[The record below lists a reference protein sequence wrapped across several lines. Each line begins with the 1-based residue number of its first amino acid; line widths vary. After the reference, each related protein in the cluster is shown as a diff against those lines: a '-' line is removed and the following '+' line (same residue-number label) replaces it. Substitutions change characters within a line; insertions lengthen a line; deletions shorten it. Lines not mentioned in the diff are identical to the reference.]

1 MRLAWLHARTATLEL
16 LRYRSFSVPT
26 LLFPT
31 AAFLVFGRRIHAPAN
46 VLMSYYAAFA
56 VLGVAFYQF
65 GVGIAAERVL
75 PWTAFVRAL
84 PVSAAARF
92 GARIMSALAFALA
105 SATLVVVVA
114 VATTPVQLDA
124 GDWGRFALTIAAG
137 SVPFALFGIAL
148 GYWLSPKGA
157 LPVANLLF
165 IGLAYAGGLFGH
177 HAPAIRAP
185 CPVVDLP
192 AERRP
197 ASGVR
202 SRPESGAAHAW
213 PATSS
218 DAEPLAAA
226 ASLGYRR
233 DEGERFRFYSES
245 TATAGSI

>member
-1 MRLAWLHARTATLEL
+1 MRLAWVHARIATLEL
-16 LRYRSFSVPT
+16 LRYRSFSAPT

-31 AAFLVFGRRIHAPAN
+31 AAYLVIGRRIHAPAN

-75 PWTAFVRAL
+75 PWTTFVRVL

-92 GARIMSALAFALA
+92 AARIMSALAFALA

-114 VATTPVQLDA
+114 VVTTPVHLNA
-124 GDWGRFALTIAAG
+124 GDWGRFGLTIAAG

-165 IGLAYAGGLFGH
+165 IGLAYAGGLLGTT
-177 HAPAIRAP
+177 AGLPGALSEWLPTRLWGDLLRAA
-185 CPVVDLP
+185 VEGRGWRLQDVAGLI
-192 AERRP
+192 AY
-197 ASGVR
+197 
-202 SRPESGAAHAW
+202 AAAF
-213 PATSS
+213 
-218 DAEPLAAA
+218 AAA

-233 DEGERFRFYSES
+233 DEGERF
-245 TATAGSI
+245 T

>member
-1 MRLAWLHARTATLEL
+1 MRLAWLHARIATLEL

-31 AAFLVFGRRIHAPAN
+31 AAYLVFGRRIHAPAN

-75 PWTAFVRAL
+75 PWTAFVRIL
-84 PVSAAARF
+84 PVSQAARF
-92 GARIMSALAFALA
+92 GARIMSALAFALG
-105 SATLVVVVA
+105 SATLVVLVA
-114 VATTPVQLDA
+114 VVTSPIHLNAVE
-124 GDWGRFALTIAAG
+124 WGRFALAIASG

-165 IGLAYAGGLFGH
+165 IGLAYAGGLLGT
-177 HAPAIRAP
+177 RAG
-185 CPVVDLP
+185 LP
-192 AERRP
+192 RGLSDWLPTRLW
-197 ASGVR
+197 GNLL
-202 SRPESGAAHAW
+202 GAAVEGRAW
-213 PATSS
+213 RLHDVAGLVVY
-218 DAEPLAAA
+218 AGAFAVA

-233 DEGERFRFYSES
+233 DEGERF
-245 TATAGSI
+245 T

>member
-1 MRLAWLHARTATLEL
+1 MRLAWLHAKTSTLEL
-16 LRYRSFSVPT
+16 VRYRSFSVPT

-31 AAFLVFGRRIHAPAN
+31 AAYLVFGRRIHAQAN

-75 PWTAFVRAL
+75 PWTAFVRGL
-84 PVSAAARF
+84 PVPASALF

-105 SATLVVVVA
+105 SATLVVVIA
-114 VATTPVQLDA
+114 VVTAPVHLAA

-165 IGLAYAGGLFGH
+165 IGLSYAGGLLGTT
-177 HAPAIRAP
+177 AGLPGALSAWLPTRLWGDLLVAAVAGRAWRLQDIAGL
-185 CPVVDLP
+185 VVY
-192 AERRP
+192 A
-197 ASGVR
+197 GVF
-202 SRPESGAAHAW
+202 
-213 PATSS
+213 
-218 DAEPLAAA
+218 AAA
-226 ASLGYRR
+226 ALLGYRR
-233 DEGERFRFYSES
+233 DEGERFR
-245 TATAGSI
+245 

>member
-1 MRLAWLHARTATLEL
+1 MRLAWIHARIATLEL
-16 LRYRSFSVPT
+16 LRYGSFSVPT

-31 AAFLVFGRRIHAPAN
+31 AAYLAFGRRIHAPAN

-75 PWTAFVRAL
+75 PWTTFVRVL

-114 VATTPVQLDA
+114 VVSTPVHLGA

-165 IGLAYAGGLFGH
+165 IGLAYAGGLLGTT
-177 HAPAIRAP
+177 AGLPGGLSEWLPTRLWG
-185 CPVVDLP
+185 DLL
-192 AERRP
+192 
-197 ASGVR
+197 
-202 SRPESGAAHAW
+202 GAAVEGRAW
-213 PATSS
+213 RLYDVAGLVLY
-218 DAEPLAAA
+218 AGVFAAA

-233 DEGERFRFYSES
+233 DEGERFR
-245 TATAGSI
+245 

>member
-1 MRLAWLHARTATLEL
+1 MRLAWLHARIATLEL

-31 AAFLVFGRRIHAPAN
+31 AAYLVFGRRIHASAN

-75 PWTAFVRAL
+75 PWTTFVRVL

-92 GARIMSALAFALA
+92 GARIVSALGFALA

-114 VATTPVQLDA
+114 VVTTPVHLDA
-124 GDWGRFALTIAAG
+124 GGWGRFALTIAAG

-165 IGLAYAGGLFGH
+165 IGLAYAGGLFGTT
-177 HAPAIRAP
+177 AG
-185 CPVVDLP
+185 L
-192 AERRP
+192 
-197 ASGVR
+197 
-202 SRPESGAAHAW
+202 SGAVSEWLPTRLWGDLLGAAVEGRPWRLHDVVGLAVY
-213 PATSS
+213 AG
-218 DAEPLAAA
+218 AFAAA
-226 ASLGYRR
+226 ASIGYRR
-233 DEGERFRFYSES
+233 DEGERF
-245 TATAGSI
+245 T

>member
-31 AAFLVFGRRIHAPAN
+31 AAYLIFGRRIHAPAN

-75 PWTAFVRAL
+75 PWTAFVRGL

-92 GARIMSALAFALA
+92 GARIMSALGFALA

-114 VATTPVQLDA
+114 LVTTPVHLDA

-165 IGLAYAGGLFGH
+165 IGLSYAGGLLGTT
-177 HAPAIRAP
+177 AGLPGALSEWLPTRLWGDLLVAAVEGRAWRVHDVAGL
-185 CPVVDLP
+185 VVY
-192 AERRP
+192 A
-197 ASGVR
+197 
-202 SRPESGAAHAW
+202 GAF
-213 PATSS
+213 
-218 DAEPLAAA
+218 AAA

-233 DEGERFRFYSES
+233 DEGERFK
-245 TATAGSI
+245 

>member
-31 AAFLVFGRRIHAPAN
+31 AAYLVFGRRIHAPAN

-75 PWTAFVRAL
+75 PWTAFVRGL

-92 GARIMSALAFALA
+92 AARILSALAFALA

-114 VATTPVQLDA
+114 VVTTPVHLDS

-165 IGLAYAGGLFGH
+165 IGLSYAGGLLGTT
-177 HAPAIRAP
+177 AGLPGALSEWLPTRLWG
-185 CPVVDLP
+185 DLL
-192 AERRP
+192 
-197 ASGVR
+197 
-202 SRPESGAAHAW
+202 GAAVEGRAW
-213 PATSS
+213 RLQDVAGLVVY
-218 DAEPLAAA
+218 AGAFAAA

-233 DEGERFRFYSES
+233 DEGERFK
-245 TATAGSI
+245 